1 MLTDNLRKGS
11 LALTRGVA
19 AVSLLCMLGW
29 STTARA
35 DYPERPVRLVVP
47 FAPGTSVDS
56 VARRLADAVAASWG
70 QPVVVENMPG
80 AAGNIAVGR
89 VAQAAPDGYTLAFSG
104 DAALVVNVSLFE
116 KLGYHPLRDLVPISQ
131 LVITPNILVISNDVP
146 ARSVA
151 ELVALS
157 RDEPG
162 GLHIASAGYG
172 TSQHLAIEMFKRS
185 SGVELMHFPYKDNY
199 LPDLVNGSHVKAAF
213 ANVVAALPLV
223 RAGKLRALAVS
234 AERRLPVAPELP
246 TMAEAGVAGVVASAW
261 YGLVAPAG
269 TPPDVVK
276 RIHAAFTQALAQPDL
291 RQQLIAS
298 GVDIVGSSSEDFAA
312 LLRAEIPRMAKV
324 IEAAGLSKID
334 WDAMYRLRGTRP

>member
-1 MLTDNLRKGS
+1 MLIDSLRKGS
-11 LALTRGVA
+11 RVLTRGLVA
-19 AVSLLCMLGW
+19 AAVLCTLGW
-29 STTARA
+29 SVAAHA

-56 VARRLADAVAASWG
+56 VARLLAAAVAASWG

-89 VAQAAPDGYTLAFSG
+89 VAKATPDGYTLAFSG

-116 KLGYHPLRDLVPISQ
+116 QLGYDPLRDLVPISQ
-131 LVITPNILVISNDVP
+131 IAITPNILVVNNDVP
-146 ARSVA
+146 SRSVA
-151 ELVALS
+151 DLVALARAEAGPLS
-157 RDEPG
+157 V
-162 GLHIASAGYG
+162 ASAGYG

-185 SGVELMHFPYKDNY
+185 AGVELMHIPYRGSY
-199 LPDLVNGSHVKAAF
+199 LPDLMGGHVKAAF

-223 RAGKLRALAVS
+223 RSGKLRGLAVS
-234 AERRLPVAPELP
+234 AERRVAAAPELP

-269 TPPDVVK
+269 TPPDVVQ
-276 RIHAAFTQALAQPDL
+276 RIHAEFTRALALPDL
-291 RQQLIAS
+291 RQQLSAS
-298 GVDIVGSSSEDFAA
+298 GVDIVGSSPEDFAA

-334 WDAMYRLRGTRP
+334 WDAMYRLRGNRP

>member
-19 AVSLLCMLGW
+19 AVALLCMLAW
-29 STTARA
+29 STAARA

-89 VAQAAPDGYTLAFSG
+89 VAKAAPDGYTLAFSG

-116 KLGYHPLRDLVPISQ
+116 QLGYDPLRDLVPISQ
-131 LVITPNILVISNDVP
+131 IVITPNILVVNNDVP

-151 ELVALS
+151 DLVALARAEAGPVS
-157 RDEPG
+157 
-162 GLHIASAGYG
+162 IASAGYG

-185 SGVELMHFPYKDNY
+185 SGVELMHIPYRGNY
-199 LPDLVNGSHVKAAF
+199 LPDLMGGHVKAAF

-276 RIHAAFTQALAQPDL
+276 RIHAAFTQALAQPDV

-298 GVDIVGSSSEDFAA
+298 GVDIVGSSPEDFAV